1 MSHPCHHQQLASI
14 RRIEGQVRGVAK
26 MVEEEKYCIDIL
38 NQIKAIKSAL
48 TTAEGKILKTHMKM
62 CVHSTLQDGADF
74 DHKVEEIIKLLKR

>member
-48 TTAEGKILKTHMKM
+48 STVEGKILKTHMKM
-62 CVHSTLQDGADF
+62 CVQSTLEDGVDF
-74 DHKVEEIIKLLKR
+74 DEKVEEIIKLLKR